1 MSRWWVKSHQT
12 ADFGDNRDTK
22 RQKYVTVVSWQHKHT
37 FYLILLR
44 EDSSDSGGLR
54 SLRSLRPLPTYPAWS
69 VDHVSPSGPSLCP
82 CEDLF
87 QWPRLV
93 NGRGPRRSRGYS
105 KTFPRDFLTFLD
117 SFSSYNLVHA
127 TASVGNKENST
138 P

>member
-54 SLRSLRPLPTYPAWS
+54 SLRSLRPLPTYRAWS
-69 VDHVSPSGPSLCP
+69 SDHLSTSGPSPCP

-87 QWPRLV
+87 QWSRLV
-93 NGRGPRRSRGYS
+93 NGRGPRRSRG
-105 KTFPRDFLTFLD
+105 RDEVGTCSD
-117 SFSSYNLVHA
+117 EPIQTYPTA
-127 TASVGNKENST
+127 TVIIYKEKRR
-138 P
+138 